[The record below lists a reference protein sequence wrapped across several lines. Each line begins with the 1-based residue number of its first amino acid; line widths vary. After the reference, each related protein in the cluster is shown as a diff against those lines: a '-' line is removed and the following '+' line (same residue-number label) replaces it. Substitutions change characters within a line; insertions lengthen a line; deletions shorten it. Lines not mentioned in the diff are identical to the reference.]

1 MKKFGAHTM
10 AVFSDM
16 DTNYDE
22 MNNLMQDLALGRE
35 IYDDENDRVI
45 SKAEANKKVLD
56 FSYKILGITDPR
68 DTKEVRRA
76 MRDNSREWFD
86 IIEDT
91 VSMEIDTGLKESDW
105 FNELVE
111 RKTIGYGDRQDFVIE
126 RPDAILS
133 VAKAGEQHNDHFLQ
147 RLRKGETIS
156 VPTSLWAVKV
166 GADINKY
173 ILGDVDWAKFVNAIA
188 IAFINQIQT
197 QVYAEVG
204 TAISQLPTRF
214 KGTGTLVKADFDKII
229 QDVAAYNSSEVVI
242 MGTKAALSKISAI
255 ADVQWAPAEQKVSVM
270 NSGNIGIYEGTRLV
284 TIPTRFKDYNLGTT
298 SQPSDFIFPT
308 NEILIMPVIGD
319 AGKFVK
325 MIDEGNVEIIEK
337 MEKGD
342 YLSDLQTYQAQRRYG
357 IATVLGRYFG
367 SWIM

>member
-1 MKKFGAHTM
+1 MKKFGSHTM
-10 AVFSDM
+10 AVFADM
-16 DTNYDE
+16 KTDYE
-22 MNNLMQDLALGRE
+22 SMNNLMQDLALGRE
-35 IYDDENDRVI
+35 LYDDENDKVI

-56 FSYKILGITDPR
+56 FSRQVIGITDPR
-68 DTKEVRRA
+68 DAKEVRRA
-76 MRDNSREWFD
+76 MRDNGREWFD

-91 VSMEIDTGLKESDW
+91 ISKVIEVGLKESDW

-111 RKTIGYGDRQDFVIE
+111 RKTIAYGDRQDFILE
-126 RPDAILS
+126 GPDAILS

-147 RLRKGETIS
+147 RLRQGQVIS

-173 ILGDVDWAKFVNAIA
+173 ILGDIDWAKFVNAVA
-188 IAFINQIQT
+188 IAFTNQIQT
-197 QVYAEVG
+197 QVYAEVA
-204 TAISQLPTRF
+204 TAINQLPARF
-214 KGTGTLVKADFDKII
+214 KGTGTLVKADFDNII
-229 QDVAAYNSSEVVI
+229 QDVAAYNSSEVVV
-242 MGTKAALSKISAI
+242 MGTKAALSKLSAI
-255 ADVQWAPAEQKVSVM
+255 ADVQWAPSEQKVSVM

-284 TIPTRFKDYNLGTT
+284 TIPTRFKDYNLGTV

-308 NEILIMPVIGD
+308 NELLIMPVIGD
-319 AGKFVK
+319 AGKFIK
-325 MIDEGNVEIIEK
+325 MIDEGDTEIIEK

-357 IATVLGRYFG
+357 IACVLGRYFG

>member
-1 MKKFGAHTM
+1 MKKFGTHTM

-16 DTNYDE
+16 NTNYDE

-35 IYDDENDRVI
+35 IYDDENDKVI

-56 FSYKILGITDPR
+56 FSHKVLGITDPR
-68 DTKEVRRA
+68 DVREVRRA

-91 VSMEIDTGLKESDW
+91 VSMVIEVGLKESDW
-105 FNELVE
+105 FNELVD
-111 RKTIGYGDRQDFVIE
+111 RKSIAYGDRQDFVIE

-188 IAFINQIQT
+188 IAFTNKMQT
-197 QVYAEVG
+197 QVYAEIG
-204 TAISQLPTRF
+204 TAINQLPTRF
-214 KGTGTLVKADFDKII
+214 KGTGTLVKTDFDNII

-242 MGTKAALSKISAI
+242 MGTKAALSKLSAI

-284 TIPTRFKDYNLGTT
+284 TIPTRFKDYNLGTV

-325 MIDEGNVEIIEK
+325 MLDEGNVEILEK